1 MSWPNLSRDKPLNH
15 SLLHVLLQFSLS
27 SALFFKP
34 ETFWWRCVGMLDGM
48 PRLAVRRTFFEFFN
62 DKGFITSCPKHD
74 AALPRVC
81 RWLVQWMESSSL
93 CILSSGGSYGLP
105 AG

>member
-1 MSWPNLSRDKPLNH
+1 MSWPNLSCDKPLNH

-27 SALFFKP
+27 SALFFKSGA
-34 ETFWWRCVGMLDGM
+34 FWWHCLGMLAEM
-48 PRLAVRRTFFEFFN
+48 PRFAVRRTSFAFFN
-62 DKGFITSCPKHD
+62 HRGFISSCPRYD

-81 RWLVQWMESSSL
+81 RWLVHWMESSSL
-93 CILSSGGSYGLP
+93 CMLSSGGSHGLP

>member
-34 ETFWWRCVGMLDGM
+34 ETFWWRWLGMLAGM
-48 PRLAVRRTFFEFFN
+48 SRLALT
-62 DKGFITSCPKHD
+62 
-74 AALPRVC
+74 RVC